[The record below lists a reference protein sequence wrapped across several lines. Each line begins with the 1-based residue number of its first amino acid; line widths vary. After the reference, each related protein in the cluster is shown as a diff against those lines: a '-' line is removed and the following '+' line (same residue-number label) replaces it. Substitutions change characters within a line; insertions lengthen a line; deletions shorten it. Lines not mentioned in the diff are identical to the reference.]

1 MTSPTKFVW
10 PLVAAIAIAGGSYF
24 GSLTLNHSV
33 ASAESP
39 AATARPTPTPSSDS
53 ISTAQDLSRNFRE
66 VHNALKDAVVN
77 ISVVKKVAVTNARNR
92 IRIPEGFPPGFLPPG
107 FNPNDLNPDNGDNGG
122 GEIQGTGSGVIV
134 SPDGYILTNNHVVED
149 ATDIS
154 VRLDDHRSLTA
165 KVIGT
170 DPKTDL
176 AVIKIEA
183 DHLTYAKF
191 GDSDDIEVGD
201 WVLAFGSPMGYEQ
214 SMTQGIISAKGR
226 QIDIIESH
234 NPALHGLTYED
245 FLQTD
250 AAINPGN
257 SGGPLVNLKGEVIG
271 INSAIASTTGSYS
284 GIGFSIPSNEAR
296 YIMDSLIKNG
306 KVVRGYLQVQIE
318 DINNPAKDD
327 QPLADSI
334 KRSGFSGPGV
344 LVNGV
349 GPDGPAAKGGV
360 QAGDVITALNGKP
373 VESVG
378 QLRNQI
384 ARTAPGTDVTLS
396 IYRDGKNVDLKF
408 PVGTQPA
415 SIATADQG
423 DNSAIE
429 APAESKDLG
438 MTVVAVDDTIAKKLH
453 VSAGKGV
460 AITDLDANGL
470 GAQSGLNLGDVIT
483 RVDRTPVNSPDA
495 FSAAVSKANLNEG
508 VRLNVHTTTGMD
520 RLVFVQ
526 KTK

>member
-24 GSLTLNHSV
+24 GSLALNHSI

-39 AATARPTPTPSSDS
+39 AATARPTPSPALEN
-53 ISTAQDLSRNFRE
+53 ISAAQDLSRNFRE
-66 VHNALKDAVVN
+66 VHNAMKDAVVN
-77 ISVVKKVAVTNARNR
+77 ISIVKKSPASNFHSR
-92 IRIPEGFPPGFLPPG
+92 IRIPDGFPLPPG
-107 FNPNDLNPDNGDNGG
+107 FNPNDLNPDGGDSGG
-122 GEIQGTGSGVIV
+122 EEIQGTGSGVIV

-154 VRLDDHRSLTA
+154 VRLDDHRTLKA

-176 AVIKIEA
+176 AVIKIDA

-191 GDSDDIEVGD
+191 GDSDEIQVGD

-226 QIDIIESH
+226 QIGIIASH
-234 NPALHGLTYED
+234 NPALQDLTYED

-271 INSAIASTTGSYS
+271 INSAIASTTGAYS

-296 YIMDSLIKNG
+296 YIMDSLIKHG
-306 KVVRGYLQVQIE
+306 KVVRGFLQVQIE
-318 DINNPAKDD
+318 DINNPTKDD
-327 QPLADSI
+327 QALADSI
-334 KRSGFSGPGV
+334 KRSGFSGNGV

-360 QAGDVITALNGKP
+360 QAGDVIVALNGKP

-384 ARTAPGTDVTLS
+384 ARTAPGTEIALT
-396 IYRDGKNVDLKF
+396 IYRDGKNLDLKF

-415 SIATADQG
+415 TIAAADQG
-423 DNSAIE
+423 GNSVIQ

-438 MTVVAVDDTIAKKLH
+438 LSVVPVDDTIARKYH
-453 VSAGKGV
+453 VPAGKGV
-460 AITDLDANGL
+460 AISEIDPNGL
-470 GAQSGLNLGDVIT
+470 AAQCGLNAGDVIT

-495 FSAAVSKANLNEG
+495 FSAAISKANLNDG
-508 VRLNVHTTTGMD
+508 VRLHVHTGGMD
-520 RLVFVQ
+520 RLIFVQ